1 MHIHFPILLLN
12 YVAEVFIP
20 NSEALSRN
28 KKMFVPVSKFGYI
41 RFPFQFAFVFKL
53 GPMQIM
59 FTLAPANLKYK
70 YNSLCVTD
78 EIGQAALNIHLE
90 INIHLSNSKLCPL
103 FSTPDHKKQFVE
115 L

>member
-70 YNSLCVTD
+70 YNSLCYRWD
-78 EIGQAALNIHLE
+78 WSSGIEHPSGNQHSFI
-90 INIHLSNSKLCPL
+90 K
-103 FSTPDHKKQFVE
+103 
-115 L
+115 